1 GRRLMSTLAFV
12 PEETDSPENED
23 AQAADDRRPVFSGL
37 GIASAVLGLLC
48 VAAIVLTSI
57 IWSTHRDERDELD
70 HQSRAMQVALNW
82 AGVLINMNKDNIEA
96 SVQKLHEGT
105 VGTLNTDLD
114 QVIEPLTNLVKTLQ
128 LRTTGQVNAVAI
140 ESVHRDPNREPGSA
154 PPDETVGGLAS
165 RTDTVLIIATLT
177 AENAGGKRPP
187 SSLNLRIGVSDV
199 DGQLLVSG
207 LDLLR

>member
-1 GRRLMSTLAFV
+1 MSTLAFV
-12 PEETDSPENED
+12 SEGTDSPENGESSKN
-23 AQAADDRRPVFSGL
+23 AADEYRPVFSTL

-48 VAAIVLTSI
+48 VGAIILTSL
-57 IWSTHRDERDELD
+57 IWSAHRDERDDLD
-70 HQSRAMQVALNW
+70 RQARVMQVALDW
-82 AGVLINMNKDNIEA
+82 AGVLINMNKDNIEV

-105 VGTLNTDLD
+105 VGTLNADLNK
-114 QVIEPLTNLVKTLQ
+114 VIEPLTSLVKTLQ

-140 ESVHRDPNREPGSA
+140 ESVYRDPSRLPGTP

-165 RTDTVLIIATLT
+165 RTDNVLIIATLE

-187 SSLNLRIGVSDV
+187 TSLNLRIGVSDV
-199 DGQLLVSG
+199 EGQLLVSN